1 MDTKHVKHLVN
12 VLLLLWSMQAAF
24 CKICGSD
31 FEDIRSRALLSDLVA
46 EGTVDIKYENRA
58 NPRYNVSV
66 LVSKIFKGSLNSNT
80 RRRVLESIRI
90 GEFGPLDKEQCLIG
104 VTEGLKYVFF
114 LRPTRDKDFYKHASL
129 PVESSKKTLRQV
141 RGILCKNCAK
151 PPEIK
156 PIEDIIIE
164 EGESVRIKC
173 RVKGYP
179 KPLISWAKNGKVLK
193 KRKGVLI
200 RNTSEKVDDHVEILT
215 EGRGSTVRIKKL
227 RIRDAGNYACI
238 ARNALQLTREEMFLA
253 VTPFGTSGK
262 TRRPYK
268 KKTTTV
274 SPVTS
279 PPIGPVKPNITSNST
294 KEPTHI
300 LPTTAST
307 RKPISITSII
317 RSSTSRPLLS
327 TATTSKSSTV
337 ESILNGKETTSTTTT
352 VQPIRTT
359 VAPPE
364 SVTDV
369 EASQIAPTGHYYPCE
384 KQTYC
389 LNGGTCVYLPAFKAQ
404 FCRCPPDFT
413 GERCETKDLFILL
426 REIKMAEHQHQ
437 DRVIT
442 ILGIVIGLLVLI
454 GIFIGAYCK
463 ARKRRKALHE
473 RQELKRRITES
484 LESDGAG
491 NFPKPNHGKKS
502 GSSKPTMMRSNSTT
516 QTDAYNIKESF
527 PTMPNG
533 KDTGLDTAD
542 SIQNGTGGM
551 RPRLP
556 GVSSTPQCV
565 RVEHHD
571 NPGKV
576 VSGESSDGGSKGSTP
591 SQSSQTESAMQSW
604 PPPTRRRESNSK
616 PDSCVDNDLNQS
628 DYENL
633 DSDELEGKLG
643 VVPPYLSQ
651 ESRDSYTGPRD
662 LQSTKRNSGGT
673 KTKAD
678 NNRKISQRKSAGLSS
693 DSGSDSEDTSSSG
706 GAKPEC
712 EELLDRK
719 RADTLPNRWS
729 NSHNS
734 AGNKNCDRYGNSPS
748 GLTVNSCA
756 FSPYYDVNSDRM
768 DNRYPHRQKPH
779 CKLSYDK
786 EQRQRLLRTQDDHD
800 ATRL

>member
-253 VTPFGTSGK
+253 V
-262 TRRPYK
+262 
-268 KKTTTV
+268 
-274 SPVTS
+274 
-279 PPIGPVKPNITSNST
+279 
-294 KEPTHI
+294 
-300 LPTTAST
+300 
-307 RKPISITSII
+307 
-317 RSSTSRPLLS
+317 
-327 TATTSKSSTV
+327 

-404 FCRCPPDFT
+404 FCRCPLQFSGDRCQDFDLRFIT
-413 GERCETKDLFILL
+413 PKQQPTPKTKPVLL
-426 REIKMAEHQHQ
+426 AEHQHQ